1 MLFRLCSSMTSA
13 TAITGSPSVRS
24 ASNPIAMASE
34 RKSPAEL
41 ARALL
46 LTKSAAAPAT
56 SPITTCAST
65 LASAPP
71 SKSMVSRSAGPA
83 ACSRNSAAFPPTP
96 FTLLRK
102 ALARPSSQ
110 APEKTE
116 PLSLPLAPPRL
127 AWLRSAC
134 RPFAGPGQLPTFP
147 HRSHD
152 PARCVRIRAQQQV
165 HRFVRGNLS
174 QTTRQTHL
182 ACLMQLFHRLVK
194 QVRIAP
200 FAVRNPHRRGRQ
212 TDGSSRDSQLQM
224 LGINRPSTGS
234 RFVRFRR
241 TRETMEPSDC
251 DARRLENL
259 WHFLIR
265 LTQGARRHSHVVMH
279 GNRDR
284 QLGVWNIRATAGRPV
299 LTLALAEK
307 SL

>member
-13 TAITGSPSVRS
+13 TAITGSPSARL

-34 RKSPAEL
+34 RKSPSEL

-71 SKSMVSRSAGPA
+71 SKSIGSRSAGPA

-116 PLSLPLAPPRL
+116 PFPHLARRGLHGFVPGAGLHSLAEKKKK
-127 AWLRSAC
+127 
-134 RPFAGPGQLPTFP
+134 RPFPDAGQFPTFP

-152 PARCVRIRAQQQV
+152 PARYVRIRAQQRV
-165 HRFVRGNLS
+165 PRFVRGNLS
-174 QTTRQTHL
+174 QRTRQTHL
-182 ACLMQLFHRLVK
+182 AFLMQLFHGLVK

-200 FAVRNPHRRGRQ
+200 LAVLGKVPNPHRRARGR
-212 TDGSSRDSQLQM
+212 R
-224 LGINRPSTGS
+224 RSTGHP
-234 RFVRFRR
+234 R
-241 TRETMEPSDC
+241 PPQC
-251 DARRLENL
+251 
-259 WHFLIR
+259 
-265 LTQGARRHSHVVMH
+265 
-279 GNRDR
+279 R
-284 QLGVWNIRATAGRPV
+284 QLGDSLRPRP
-299 LTLALAEK
+299 LAERYGTPRAADAR
-307 SL
+307 SACRWNAPNDFGRARDQYFPVCPF